1 MPSADNHPVI
11 GWDVGGAHLKACLV
25 LGGEVADIAQW
36 RCPLWQGLHHLDM
49 AIAQART
56 RWPHPGSEGESPAFS
71 QIRHAATMTGEIVD
85 LFPSREAGVLQLATR
100 LSDALGASLRLYGGP
115 AGWIAPHDAGVHWRD
130 IASANWHATAQW
142 LGSAPKTGLRPAG
155 SLKGSGKEAQPRLL
169 EAGHRMLVDIGSTTT
184 DLIPIA
190 DGRVAARG
198 NTDARRLATGELL
211 YLGVAR
217 TPVCVLGA
225 QVSFGGET
233 VNVMNEFFAT
243 SADIYRLT
251 GELDPEHDQHPAAD
265 NGSKD
270 LRATRQRL
278 ARMIGRDAADAP
290 DDDWLQLACQ
300 WRNAQV
306 ALTRTQL
313 TRVAAASDLPAGAEL
328 VAAGCGDFLVGELA
342 RSSGRPWRRFAEFV
356 PIAKGPA
363 NRFAQGDTLP
373 RWAQVCAP
381 AVAVALLAAAGD

>member
-1 MPSADNHPVI
+1 MPSAESSSHVI

-25 LGGEVADIAQW
+25 VDGQVADIAQW
-36 RCPLWQGLHHLDM
+36 PCPLWQGLRHLDM

-56 RWPHPGSEGESPAFS
+56 RWSHLGAEGESPAFS

-115 AGWIAPHDAGVHWRD
+115 AGWIVPLDAGTHWRD

-142 LGSAPKTGLRPAG
+142 LARASSGSTQAARPDC
-155 SLKGSGKEAQPRLL
+155 L
-169 EAGHRMLVDIGSTTT
+169 LVDIGSTTT

-190 DGRVAARG
+190 GGRVAARG
-198 NTDARRLATGELL
+198 HTDARRLASGELL
-211 YLGVAR
+211 YIGVVR
-217 TPVCVLGA
+217 TPVCVLA
-225 QVSFGGET
+225 AHVAFGGET

-251 GELDPEHDQHPAAD
+251 GELDPQHDQHPAAD

-278 ARMIGRDAADAP
+278 ARLIDRDAIDAP

-300 WRNAQV
+300 WRNGQL
-306 ALTRTQL
+306 ALMRTQL
-313 TRVAAASDLPAGAEL
+313 ARVAAANDLPADAEL

-363 NRFAQGDTLP
+363 NRFAQADTLA

-381 AVAVALLAAAGD
+381 AVAVALLAGD

>member
-1 MPSADNHPVI
+1 MPSTESSSHVI

-25 LGGEVADIAQW
+25 VDGQVADIAQW
-36 RCPLWQGLHHLDM
+36 PCPLWQGLRHLDM
-49 AIAQART
+49 AIAQARM
-56 RWPHPGSEGESPAFS
+56 RWSHPGAEGESPAFS

-115 AGWIAPHDAGVHWRD
+115 AGWIAPLEAGVHWRD

-142 LGSAPKTGLRPAG
+142 LEHAPQTGPH
-155 SLKGSGKEAQPRLL
+155 P
-169 EAGHRMLVDIGSTTT
+169 AGHRMLVDIGSTTT
-184 DLIPIA
+184 DLITIA

-198 NTDARRLATGELL
+198 HTDARRLATGELL
-211 YLGVAR
+211 YLGVVR

-225 QVSFGGET
+225 QVGFGGEV

-251 GELDPEHDQHPAAD
+251 GELDPDHDQHPAAD

-300 WRNAQV
+300 WRNAQL

-313 TRVAAASDLPAGAEL
+313 ARVTAAHDLPAGAEL

-356 PIAKGPA
+356 PITTGPA
-363 NRFAQGDTLP
+363 NRFAPDDALA